1 MSDGFRDP
9 IFRGCTRPAMFAGVP
24 MIPFLL
30 ITGAF
35 LLLSVWTFYLISG
48 DVSLF
53 LCMVYLPLLAAMRE
67 VTKKDDQRLRQ
78 LMMRLKMRQP
88 QRAARQMWGAI
99 SYSPLRYK
107 KR

>member
-1 MSDGFRDP
+1 MTDAFRDP

-48 DVSLF
+48 YVSLF
-53 LCMVYLPLLAAMRE
+53 LCMVYLPLLAAMKD

-78 LMMRLKMRQP
+78 LMMRLKIRYRQ
-88 QRAARQMWGAI
+88 RGARQMWGAI